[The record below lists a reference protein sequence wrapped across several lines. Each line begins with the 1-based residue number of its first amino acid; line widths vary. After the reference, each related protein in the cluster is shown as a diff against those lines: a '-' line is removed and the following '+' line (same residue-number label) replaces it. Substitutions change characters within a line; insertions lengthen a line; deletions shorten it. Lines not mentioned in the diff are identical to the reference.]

1 LPSRKLI
8 LRSGYGLLEEGGTLP
23 DRRPIDQVSTE
34 ELERILAIRKRK
46 ERAQRLRRLAVQ
58 GRVAP
63 VDPFAQAPEPDGNVP
78 AFDTRG
84 RPTGR
89 YRAIEVGGEEE
100 LREERPRHGLAWGWL
115 LNKALLIVEIVALGG
130 IILIALNLLTLR
142 SELNQSASQALATP
156 TAAPKPLIDVV
167 VLPSGHRPPTVPGGD
182 AAPNPD
188 EIPEHLR
195 SRVQAITPQPIPT
208 QGPEQPTRIVV
219 KSIGVDAPIVQGD
232 SWEQLKKGVGHHLGT
247 ANPGE
252 RGNMVL
258 SAHNDVY
265 GEIFR
270 YLEKVEPK
278 DEILVYSGSRLFRY
292 VVTQRRIIEPTEVGV
307 MYPTSDPTA
316 TLITCY
322 PYLVD
327 NKRVVVIAELQP

>member
-1 LPSRKLI
+1 M
-8 LRSGYGLLEEGGTLP
+8 T
-23 DRRPIDQVSTE
+23 DRRQIDQIPTE

-58 GRVAP
+58 GRIAS
-63 VDPFAQAPEPDGNVP
+63 VDPLGPQSPERVNGLPTFDP
-78 AFDTRG
+78 AG
-84 RPTGR
+84 QPTGR
-89 YRAIEVGGEEE
+89 YRSAEIGEEE
-100 LREERPRHGLAWGWL
+100 PQEEKRPRQGLAWGWMFNKVL
-115 LNKALLIVEIVALGG
+115 LLVEILALGG
-130 IILIALNLLTLR
+130 LIVILASSLISLRELNLAT
-142 SELNQSASQALATP
+142 NQARATP
-156 TAAPKPLIDVV
+156 TSTPKPLIDVV
-167 VLPSGHRPPTVPGGD
+167 VLPGGHRPPSEAGGS
-182 AAPNPD
+182 AAPNLD

-195 SRVQAITPQPIPT
+195 GLVQAVTPQPLPT

-219 KSIGVDAPIVQGD
+219 KSIGVDAPVVEGD
-232 SWEQLKKGVGHHLGT
+232 DWEQLKKGVGHHLRT

-270 YLEKVEPK
+270 SLEKIELK
-278 DEILVYSGSRLFRY
+278 DEILVYSGSRVFRY
-292 VVTQRRIIEPTEVGV
+292 VVTQKRIIEPTEVSV

-316 TLITCY
+316 TLITCH

-327 NKRVVVIAELQP
+327 NKRLVVIAELQ

>member
-1 LPSRKLI
+1 MS
-8 LRSGYGLLEEGGTLP
+8 
-23 DRRPIDQVSTE
+23 DRRPVDQISTE

-58 GRVAP
+58 GRILPMDSLTPPATPDASDAP
-63 VDPFAQAPEPDGNVP
+63 PLTASG
-78 AFDTRG
+78 
-84 RPTGR
+84 GR
-89 YRAIEVGGEEE
+89 YRSVELGLEEE
-100 LREERPRHGLAWGWL
+100 PQPEERPRRGLAWGWVF
-115 LNKALLIVEIVALGG
+115 NKLLLIVEVTALVGLVAVV
-130 IILIALNLLTLR
+130 AMWFFSLR
-142 SELNQSASQALATP
+142 ELNQSAKAALATP
-156 TAAPKPLIDVV
+156 TLPPRPLIDVV
-167 VLPSGHRPPTVPGGD
+167 VLPSGHLPPKVPGGE
-182 AAPNPD
+182 AAPNPE

-195 SRVQAITPQPIPT
+195 GLVQAITPQPIPT
-208 QGPEQPTRIVV
+208 QGPGQPTRIVI

-232 SWEQLKKGVGHHLGT
+232 DWEQLKKGVAHHLGT

-252 RGNMVL
+252 RGNLVL

-270 YLEKVEPK
+270 NLDKVEPK
-278 DEILVYSGSRLFRY
+278 DEILVYSGSQIFRY
-292 VVTQRRIIEPTEVGV
+292 VAVQTRIIEPTDVSV
-307 MYPTSDPTA
+307 MYPTRDPTA

>member
-1 LPSRKLI
+1 M
-8 LRSGYGLLEEGGTLP
+8 P
-23 DRRPIDQVSTE
+23 DRRPIDQIPTE

-58 GRVAP
+58 GRVAQSEP
-63 VDPFAQAPEPDGNVP
+63 SPQAPAADEPP
-78 AFDTRG
+78 PFLETAG

-89 YRAIEVGGEEE
+89 YRSIEVGGEQEPPKE
-100 LREERPRHGLAWGWL
+100 KPGRRGIAWGWVFNKFL
-115 LNKALLIVEIVALGG
+115 LFVEIAALVG
-130 IILIALNLLTLR
+130 LVLVLSSSFLSLR
-142 SELNQSASQALATP
+142 ELNQSVKEVLAPTP
-156 TAAPKPLIDVV
+156 TETPRPLIDAV
-167 VLPSGHRPPTVPGGD
+167 VLPSGHRPPTAPGGVE
-182 AAPNPD
+182 PNLD

-195 SRVQAITPQPIPT
+195 RLVQAVTPLPLPT
-208 QGPEQPTRIVV
+208 QGPEQPSRIVI

-232 SWEQLKKGVGHHLGT
+232 DWEQLKKGVGHHLRS

-258 SAHNDVY
+258 SAHNDVF

-270 YLEKVEPK
+270 NLEKAELK
-278 DEILVYSGSRLFRY
+278 DEILVYSGSRVFRY
-292 VVTQRRIIEPTEVGV
+292 VATQKRVIEPTEVSV
-307 MYPTSDPTA
+307 MYPTSDPTL

-327 NKRVVVIAELQP
+327 NKRIVVIAELQP

>member
-1 LPSRKLI
+1 M
-8 LRSGYGLLEEGGTLP
+8 P
-23 DRRPIDQVSTE
+23 DRRPIDQIPTE

-58 GRVAP
+58 GRVAQSEP
-63 VDPFAQAPEPDGNVP
+63 SPQAPAADEPP
-78 AFDTRG
+78 PFLETAG

-89 YRAIEVGGEEE
+89 YRSIEVGGEQEPPKE
-100 LREERPRHGLAWGWL
+100 KPGRRGIAWGWVFNKFL
-115 LNKALLIVEIVALGG
+115 LFVEIAALVG
-130 IILIALNLLTLR
+130 LVLVLSSSFLSLR
-142 SELNQSASQALATP
+142 ELNQSVKEVLTP
-156 TAAPKPLIDVV
+156 TPTETPRPLIDAV
-167 VLPSGHRPPTVPGGD
+167 VLPSGHRPPTAPGGVE
-182 AAPNPD
+182 PNLD

-195 SRVQAITPQPIPT
+195 RLVQAVTPLPLPT
-208 QGPEQPTRIVV
+208 QGPEQPSRIVI

-232 SWEQLKKGVGHHLGT
+232 DWEQLKKGVGHHLRS

-258 SAHNDVY
+258 SAHNDVF

-270 YLEKVEPK
+270 NLEKAELK
-278 DEILVYSGSRLFRY
+278 DEILVYSGSRVFRY
-292 VVTQRRIIEPTEVGV
+292 VATQKRVIEPTEVSV
-307 MYPTSDPTA
+307 MYPTSDPTL

-327 NKRVVVIAELQP
+327 NKRIVVIAELQP

>member
-1 LPSRKLI
+1 M
-8 LRSGYGLLEEGGTLP
+8 P
-23 DRRPIDQVSTE
+23 DRRPVDQVSTE

-58 GRVAP
+58 GRIAP
-63 VDPFAQAPEPDGNVP
+63 LDPLAPPAPGSGDVPTLTPTDASYRSVELGEQEEPQ
-78 AFDTRG
+78 
-84 RPTGR
+84 
-89 YRAIEVGGEEE
+89 EV
-100 LREERPRHGLAWGWL
+100 RPRKGIAWGWVF
-115 LNKALLIVEIVALGG
+115 NKALLIVEIAALVG
-130 IILIALNLLTLR
+130 IISISINMLFIWRNET
-142 SELNQSASQALATP
+142 NQFARQELATP
-156 TAAPKPLIDVV
+156 TSAPKPLIDVV
-167 VLPSGHRPPTVPGGD
+167 VLPSGHLPPKVPGGE
-182 AAPNPD
+182 AEPNLD

-195 SRVQAITPQPIPT
+195 SLVQAITPQPIPT
-208 QGPEQPTRIVV
+208 QGPGQPTRIVI

-232 SWEQLKKGVGHHLGT
+232 DWEQLKRGVAHHLGT

-270 YLEKVEPK
+270 NLDKVEPK
-278 DEILVYSGSRLFRY
+278 DEILVYSGSRVFRY
-292 VVTQRRIIEPTEVGV
+292 VAVQNRIIEPTEVSV
-307 MYPTSDPTA
+307 MYPTRDPTA

-327 NKRVVVIAELQP
+327 NKRVVIIAELQP

>member
-1 LPSRKLI
+1 M
-8 LRSGYGLLEEGGTLP
+8 P
-23 DRRPIDQVSTE
+23 DRRPIDQVSTD

-58 GRVAP
+58 GRIVGSDEAASSTS
-63 VDPFAQAPEPDGNVP
+63 DPMVTPPPMVQG
-78 AFDTRG
+78 
-84 RPTGR
+84 GR
-89 YRAIEVGGEEE
+89 YRSMDVAVEETPQKQTE
-100 LREERPRHGLAWGWL
+100 QPERRKIAWGWV
-115 LNKALLIVEIVALGG
+115 LNKLLLLVEVGALVGLVLIVVNFF
-130 IILIALNLLTLR
+130 IAQRESNE
-142 SELNQSASQALATP
+142 SVKQALATP

-167 VLPSGHRPPTVPGGD
+167 VLPGGHRPPTAPGGE
-182 AAPNPD
+182 ALPNLE

-195 SRVQAITPQPIPT
+195 GLVQAITPQPIPT
-208 QGPEQPTRIVV
+208 QGPGQPTRIVI

-232 SWEQLKKGVGHHLGT
+232 NWEQLKKGVGHHLGT

-252 RGNMVL
+252 RGNLVL

-270 YLEKVEPK
+270 NLERVEPK
-278 DEILVYSGSRLFRY
+278 DEILVYSGSRVYRY
-292 VVTQRRIIEPTEVGV
+292 VVAQKRIIEPTEVSV
-307 MYPTSDPTA
+307 MYPTRDPTT